1 MFVEQLGPSFDLS
14 QMLVVNLMHELE
26 LGIWKALFVH
36 MICILYAAA
45 PSGRLVALLD
55 ERFAHFSLA
64 MRIATW
70 LTINTSTDIAKHPHS
85 VTLSGNS
92 QTMFLK

>member
-1 MFVEQLGPSFDLS
+1 
-14 QMLVVNLMHELE
+14 MHEFE
-26 LGIWKALFVH
+26 LGIWKALFAH
-36 MICILYAAA
+36 TICILYAAA

-64 MRIATW
+64 ACIATYCTW
-70 LTINTSTDIAKHPHS
+70 LTINTSIDIAKHPRS
-85 VTLSGNS
+85 VMLSGNS

>member
-1 MFVEQLGPSFDLS
+1 
-14 QMLVVNLMHELE
+14 MLMVNLMHKLE
-26 LGIWKALFVH
+26 LGVWKALFAH
-36 MICILYAAA
+36 MIRILYAAA
-45 PSGRLVALLD
+45 PGGRLVALLD
-55 ERFAHFSLA
+55 ERFAHFLLA
-64 MRIATW
+64 THITTW